1 MPYVENTKDLEKIN
15 PVIFI
20 DHNWMEN
27 ARVSTDNYF
36 IPIDTKKSVS
46 NFKRFLIQNNMDK
59 KVKFY

>member
-36 IPIDTKKSVS
+36 IPIDTKKV
-46 NFKRFLIQNNMDK
+46 FQILKDF
-59 KVKFY
+59 

>member
-1 MPYVENTKDLEKIN
+1 
-15 PVIFI
+15 
-20 DHNWMEN
+20 MEN

-59 KVKFY
+59 KVKFYLSDSYCNYT